1 LKVPWTGTWALIA
14 PNFLKLG
21 GKELIAG
28 VMAVTSYTTDQSANA
43 KALHEKM
50 ERVFKDQGGDFYPV
64 GTAQTYDGVRLV
76 LRALDKVGPDPQKIR
91 DALEEID
98 DFTEAVTKMKP
109 HPFSRQ
115 NHESLGRDTGLDQ
128 HKTAAVSHEVQQ
140 WRESSKLPFPDYAPA
155 DISEFSNS
163 LPYPQ
168 PESALRSKK

>member
-1 LKVPWTGTWALIA
+1 MDRNVGTNCTQFPQAGREGA
-14 PNFLKLG
+14 DCGRNGGDFLHARPECKR
-21 GKELIAG
+21 
-28 VMAVTSYTTDQSANA
+28 Q
-43 KALHEKM
+43 ALHEKM

-115 NHESLGRDTGLDQ
+115 NHESLGRDTGFL
-128 HKTAAVSHEVQQ
+128 AVWHDGKVEHA
-140 WRESSKLPFPDYAPA
+140 E
-155 DISEFSNS
+155 
-163 LPYPQ
+163 
-168 PESALRSKK
+168 